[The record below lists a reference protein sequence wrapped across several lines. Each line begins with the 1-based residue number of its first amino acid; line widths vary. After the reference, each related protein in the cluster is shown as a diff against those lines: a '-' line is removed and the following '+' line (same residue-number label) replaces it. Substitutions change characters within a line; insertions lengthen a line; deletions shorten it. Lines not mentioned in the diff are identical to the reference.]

1 MASSRSSK
9 VMQHIFPNSF
19 TLLISV
25 LFAPLWQIFSSLGT
39 KLRIG
44 LKNGPGQIRIVI
56 FSLFSNRMIRIS
68 SVEAL
73 LSIITT
79 VLIPRI
85 SFQSS
90 KAHTL
95 VQTAVRFYLQRWH
108 RKRKPSQTLLQT
120 ILIFF
125 WWFFWP
131 IIFWSLGFLRRPQNL
146 KKSLSYVWQEHRNLC
161 AQQRTCQKVDED
173 FSKQM
178 WSSRIYYDFLMI
190 LGWLSDDSGMTLG
203 WLLGG
208 NYSRGDTN
216 QGRTLIKGGH

>member
-9 VMQHIFPNSF
+9 VMQHILPNIF

-25 LFAPLWQIFSSLGT
+25 LFAPLWQFFSSLGT

-68 SVEAL
+68 SVVAL

-108 RKRKPSQTLLQT
+108 RKRKPLQTLLQWHGGDGAQCSIFKYLIQKIY
-120 ILIFF
+120 ILIVH
-125 WWFFWP
+125 
-131 IIFWSLGFLRRPQNL
+131 S
-146 KKSLSYVWQEHRNLC
+146 
-161 AQQRTCQKVDED
+161 
-173 FSKQM
+173 QM
-178 WSSRIYYDFLMI
+178 WSPLVASIVALQV
-190 LGWLSDDSGMTLG
+190 W
-203 WLLGG
+203 
-208 NYSRGDTN
+208 
-216 QGRTLIKGGH
+216 

>member
-1 MASSRSSK
+1 MASSKSSK
-9 VMQHIFPNSF
+9 VMQHILPNIF

-25 LFAPLWQIFSSLGT
+25 LFAPLCQFFSSLGT
-39 KLRIG
+39 KLRNS
-44 LKNGPGQIRIVI
+44 LKNGPGQIRIVV

-108 RKRKPSQTLLQT
+108 RKRKPLQTLLQWHGGDGAQCS
-120 ILIFF
+120 ISKNLICKIQQPLNMFV
-125 WWFFWP
+125 
-131 IIFWSLGFLRRPQNL
+131 WSGVQF
-146 KKSLSYVWQEHRNLC
+146 E
-161 AQQRTCQKVDED
+161 
-173 FSKQM
+173 
-178 WSSRIYYDFLMI
+178 
-190 LGWLSDDSGMTLG
+190 
-203 WLLGG
+203 LL
-208 NYSRGDTN
+208 
-216 QGRTLIKGGH
+216 

>member
-1 MASSRSSK
+1 
-9 VMQHIFPNSF
+9 MQHILPNIF

-25 LFAPLWQIFSSLGT
+25 LFAPLCQNFSSLGT

-68 SVEAL
+68 SVVAL

-108 RKRKPSQTLLQT
+108 RKRKPLQTLLQ
-120 ILIFF
+120 
-125 WWFFWP
+125 WHGGDNAQCS
-131 IIFWSLGFLRRPQNL
+131 II
-146 KKSLSYVWQEHRNLC
+146 RNLI
-161 AQQRTCQKVDED
+161 QKIYILKVH
-173 FSKQM
+173 SKK
-178 WSSRIYYDFLMI
+178 WSPLAVNI
-190 LGWLSDDSGMTLG
+190 LALQVGLFDLVLGCKVLLAMMT
-203 WLLGG
+203 
-208 NYSRGDTN
+208 
-216 QGRTLIKGGH
+216 